1 MYREEQPDGL
11 SDRDRERA
19 EERTRPN
26 VRVIHEAIR
35 REGAEEITRAS
46 TGLAWSGFAAGLSMG
61 FSLVA
66 QGLLRGYL
74 PDAGWSPLIWRLG
87 YPLGFVIVVLGRQEL
102 FTETTL
108 TAVVPMFSRH
118 NIETLRDMLRVWGI
132 VLVANLAGAVLFAVV
147 LADLH
152 VFDTPTLEQFA
163 YIGTHA
169 ADGSWGSIVIRGIF
183 AGWLIALVVWLLPLA
198 GGNRLWM
205 IVILTYF
212 VGLGSFSH
220 IIAGSVEVMFAAIY
234 GGVSW
239 QHYLGGYLVPTLLGN
254 TIGGASLLAS
264 LNTAQ
269 VEHGDH
275 S

>member
-1 MYREEQPDGL
+1 MYREEEADGL
-11 SDRDRERA
+11 SDRERERA
-19 EERTRPN
+19 EERTRPP

-35 REGAEEITRAS
+35 REGQEEIKRAS

-66 QGLLRGYL
+66 EGLLRFYL
-74 PDAGWSPLIWRLG
+74 PNADWTPLIWRLG
-87 YPLGFVIVVLGRQEL
+87 YAVGFLIVVLGRQEL

-108 TAVVPMFSRH
+108 TAVVPLLSRRS
-118 NIETLRDMLRVWGI
+118 IETLLDMLRVWGI

-152 VFDTPTLEQFA
+152 VFDTPVLEQFA

-169 ADGSWGSIVIRGIF
+169 AEGSWGAIVIRGIF

-198 GGNRLWM
+198 GAGRLWM
-205 IVILTYF
+205 IIILTYF

-239 QHYLGGYLVPTLLGN
+239 QHYLGGYLVPTLIGN
-254 TIGGASLLAS
+254 TIGGASLVAA

-269 VEHGDH
+269 VAQSDH
-275 S
+275 D